1 MAKKGR
7 QPKIVNLFNPKP
19 SKTSFSDGNKSAGIL
34 DDFAVR
40 KAVDSQEGTITKVPV
55 NNYDIVNKAYIDSLG
70 IGANYWVSGG
80 GILQPVTDSHQLSA
94 SNIIIDGTISGGVIT
109 GTNVTAGADPGH
121 THTAYA
127 AALGADD
134 NYVTDAEKTNIGNL
148 DSAAY
153 EATTAFAAALGADDN
168 YVTDAEKIVIGNT
181 SGSNTGDQDISGIT
195 TNASNITYLSGTV
208 VSNLSGSV
216 TTNTSDISYLSG
228 TIVAG
233 DIADMTYLSGTVVAD
248 IATDVAANTV
258 SCATIADISAATLV
272 NTTHSAG
279 DGSDHADVAA
289 NTVSCG
295 TIANISAATL
305 LNTTH
310 RNDNTQAHSDYLL
323 NNSDDTMVG
332 VLTMSGGIVAED
344 NTVISTGIIRNII
357 LGTDETPPTASGYVT
372 GTIYVQYTA

>member
-55 NNYDIVNKAYIDSLG
+55 NNYDIANKAYVDAAVAPIVSDTNFWL
-70 IGANYWVSGG
+70 SGG
-80 GILQPVTDSHQLSA
+80 GILQPITSSHQLSA
-94 SNIIIDGTISGGVIT
+94 SNLIIDGTISGGVIT
-109 GTNVTAGADPGH
+109 GTNVTSGADPGH
-121 THTAYA
+121 THTAY
-127 AALGADD
+127 
-134 NYVTDAEKTNIGNL
+134 
-148 DSAAY
+148 
-153 EATTAFAAALGADDN
+153 AAALGADDN

-181 SGSNTGDQDISGIT
+181 SGSNTGDQDISGI
-195 TNASNITYLSGTV
+195 AA
-208 VSNLSGSV
+208 
-216 TTNTSDISYLSG
+216 NTADISYLSG
-228 TIVAG
+228 TVVAG

-258 SCATIADISAATLV
+258 SCATIANISAATLTNATNITGNDTDITYLSGTVVAGVVTDVTANTLSCGTIADISAATLV

-289 NTVSCG
+289 NTLSCA

-332 VLTMSGGIVAED
+332 VLTLSGGIVAED

-357 LGTDETPPTASGYVT
+357 LGTDETPPTASGFVT
-372 GTIYVQYTA
+372 GTLYVQYTA

>member
-1 MAKKGR
+1 MAQRGR
-7 QPKIVNLFNPKP
+7 PRKMENLFNAP
-19 SKTSFSDGNKSAGIL
+19 SKQHVFTEGNKSAGIL

-40 KAVDSQEGTITKVPV
+40 KVMDTQEGTITKVPV
-55 NNYDIVNKAYIDSLG
+55 NNYDIVNKAYADSVG
-70 IGANYWVSGG
+70 GGDNYWLSGG

-94 SNIIIDGTISGGVIT
+94 SNLIIDGVISGGVIT

-121 THTAYA
+121 THTAY
-127 AALGADD
+127 
-134 NYVTDAEKTNIGNL
+134 
-148 DSAAY
+148 
-153 EATTAFAAALGADDN
+153 AAALGADDN

-332 VLTMSGGIVAED
+332 VLTLSGGIVAED
-344 NTVISTGIIRNII
+344 NTTISTGIVRNII
-357 LGTDETPPTASGYVT
+357 LGTDETPPTASGFVT
-372 GTIYVQYTA
+372 GTLYVQYTA